1 MTAGDMLAQIDRQY
15 PNNVDSRDKWDLIKQ
30 MEKLLLDECL
40 QTHELS
46 VWEENKAAEIAALD
60 PMQAD
65 YIPLAQPPY
74 HDLYIHYAA
83 AQIAGLNADTD
94 AYGNESTLYNNALLT
109 YKNMFNRTHRMKE
122 TGQRWRI

>member
-1 MTAGDMLAQIDRQY
+1 MTAGDILAQIDRQY
-15 PNNVDSRDKWDLIKQ
+15 PNNVDSADKWGMIRQL
-30 MEKLLLDECL
+30 EKLLLDECL
-40 QTHELS
+40 KTHEIS

-83 AQIAGLNADTD
+83 AMMAGLNADTD
-94 AYGNESTLYNNALLT
+94 AYINESTLYNNALLT
-109 YKNMFNRTHRMKE
+109 YKNMFNRTHRTKDS
-122 TGQRWRI
+122 GQRWRF

>member
-1 MTAGDMLAQIDRQY
+1 MTAGDILAQIDRQY

-40 QTHELS
+40 ATHELS

-94 AYGNESTLYNNALLT
+94 AYQNESALYNNALLT
-109 YKNMFNRTHRMKE
+109 YKNMFNRTHRTKDS
-122 TGQRWRI
+122 GQRWRF